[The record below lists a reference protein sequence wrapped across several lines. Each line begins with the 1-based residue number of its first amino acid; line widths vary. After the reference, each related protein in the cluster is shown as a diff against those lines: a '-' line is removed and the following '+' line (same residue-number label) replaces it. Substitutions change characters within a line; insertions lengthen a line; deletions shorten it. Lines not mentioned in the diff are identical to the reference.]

1 MLSADPCLGLCV
13 SLQRQGLPPVREL
26 AGCGAWRYTDELNF
40 RRTRRRPLCSAY
52 VFVCM
57 CVGGLCVH
65 AGLAACDAVDVGTDL
80 TYLSLQLDSV
90 KHKTPSYRA
99 KRGIK
104 VSCVGG

>member
-1 MLSADPCLGLCV
+1 M
-13 SLQRQGLPPVREL
+13 
-26 AGCGAWRYTDELNF
+26 
-40 RRTRRRPLCSAY
+40 
-52 VFVCM
+52 
-57 CVGGLCVH
+57 H